1 MSRDSG
7 RTAGLGGPAGDAD
20 GPALAGPNPAG
31 DTSAEHENQAADGHL
46 AAHEHEQ
53 EAADEWPNLH
63 DLAHEKLAAEMRDAL
78 AVVTVEPLLELLK
91 KMSPRPLSYVMRALG
106 LRKAARVN
114 RGMASA
120 LLASLRARPSQDLLA
135 FMFTPLLMT
144 FEHAHLDADQWVR
157 FLSAD
162 DAELED
168 LYEESP
174 ALLGHTESCERL
186 VPVALLRLGLAVAA
200 VDCVTHVPALAF
212 LTRYS
217 ESAASLYEEL
227 RHDRPE
233 LPPAAVA
240 RFEDRLPSAVLDGPR
255 SPARTRHDVVTE
267 DDFPTPG
274 PAETVPASEAAA
286 DHAAPVAAA
295 SGSLEATGS
304 GPIPAD
310 VEAILD
316 LVDSLDWE
324 QAATLAAD
332 VAADLH
338 AGSAPTPHRVGR
350 LLDFTERAHQAAAAL
365 ADQSHRPVTATVADI
380 DAAVLDLRRD
390 DETDELLTALAAA
403 TGPADLAEAV
413 AAVRDAAA
421 EALATTADPERVDA
435 LTALARI
442 ARATAA
448 ARTGSAPDYT
458 QIAAFE
464 SSARAT
470 LPPAALP
477 ALTAALLGALVIPD
491 ELPRAVDEEPAADV
505 EGAAADIEEPAAE
518 EEGASADIEK
528 LAAEEEGVAAM
539 EGTAAEVDS
548 APHADHPG
556 VEDTDDAAA
565 TVEHA
570 EVPPMGDTA
579 EGTPETPAPAAAAA
593 DPAPAA
599 ADERNLPEV
608 PAPEDATDAEHP
620 ADIAGLDLSEID
632 DFLRSADAGTLRIRD
647 HSTDPT
653 PAEPTPE
660 PAVCDSHP
668 DPDTTTGADA
678 VRDEHPD
685 APTIDHDQLIDLEA
699 RLLTEG
705 RFGLASHLH
714 TDPSAAAARRLAAYQ
729 AHITSATGTLATAF
743 SADQALVSREGLAED
758 RAGQRLAWAAAAR
771 VAIVAPAT
779 GAAAVLRDLAPCMAQ
794 YPTLGKIGE
803 ALAEASLSGAIALP
817 EHSDDLSAVTDATA
831 TATSQASDART
842 LLETAPRRAL
852 KYAPANWV
860 YQHLMAPDGTLGDLL
875 ASVVANDPARAE
887 EVRDRIV
894 ELRRTGD
901 RLIDDTFDEVNKSS
915 KYRRIEAGA
924 RQRLTQRIE
933 EALDLASTWAD
944 AATAI
949 REHKARLHGAAS
961 ASRPLDKLRSTLESL
976 RGQARNELGRMRAGA
991 AKGTAAG
998 RLDAAAAEAV
1008 TSMVVATFAT
1018 ATGNPPRGGEP
1029 TPAWAVSAEL
1039 LATDLTLDPST
1050 LAPTVVADEAGAKA
1064 DRETRT
1070 GDDVTA
1076 TILDLAANPAR
1087 TYEAMYERRAGRG
1100 EHDLTE
1106 VLVTNLAQ
1114 VDPDQAAPLLR
1125 ARRDA
1130 DVAATLPAV
1139 AAEIAR
1145 VTDQVNSRRRDETL
1159 TEPVWSALLA
1169 DLESLRDPHRR
1180 DFAAIRRALAR
1191 VEAVVEENKLVLVEQ
1206 ARTRIEQK
1214 AAEDPLVAKNRDT
1227 LLDIISRGD
1236 VSGAYEFLEQLTS
1249 GTPLPESR
1257 HDDVHLRRF
1266 FPAVPDLAAA
1276 HPDLLREL
1284 HATLNGRKPTTAVA
1298 DLFDQAHVDP
1308 ATAARSVGSRAL
1320 GAWTQL
1326 AERSKSDVDLGT
1338 ILKPILAVMGLEF
1351 SGGAELDRDR
1361 PAGRRFATLRGVGG
1375 PAKAM
1380 SPVLGSDM
1388 GGPSPNTLRV
1398 LLVWGKDTTPTTLI
1412 DWLREVPPDRSVL
1425 VLYLP
1430 GALTADQRRAL
1441 ATAARGQ
1448 SRPPAIVVDAALM
1461 AYLACQTEPSRTT
1474 LAFTTLPFTADSP
1487 YADRPGNTPEE
1498 MFYGRVGERQKVIDL
1513 NGPSFISGGRQLGK
1527 SALLRSAEREFNK
1540 MRSQRALWLDVTQ
1553 VGADGRP
1560 EELWPVLDAEL
1571 RRAGIIETTTG
1582 TAGGPPTAASV
1593 SHDIHTWLHA
1603 DPERALL
1610 LLIDEADHFL
1620 SADAADSKFANVG
1633 ACKRLM
1639 DSESRRVKF
1648 VFTGLHRTSRFESL
1662 SNQPLAHM
1670 GKPIVVGP
1678 LRPQAAQDL
1687 ITRPMAAMG
1696 FTFADPTVQTA
1707 RILAATNSVPSLLQ
1721 LFGRAMIAH
1730 LTSREVGDGPPQE
1743 ITDADI
1749 ATVLDDPELAAEFRE
1764 KYILTLNLDHR
1775 YQVIV
1780 HAVAL
1785 AAYENG
1791 VDLGLRLNE
1800 LADLCRQY
1808 WPAGFADLPID
1819 YLRGLV
1825 TECCD
1830 LGLLTLDNGSYRMR
1844 TPYVLRLLGTAEEVA
1859 EVLFN
1864 ADERLTLPSS
1874 TNAGSYRARMRNSHH
1889 RAPLTARQVGK
1900 LLDAPG
1906 QTRVVAGTEALAVQ
1920 RAVHC
1925 LEQVA
1930 EEGRAAGL
1938 DIRRLKSPT
1947 GASLIAQAGRLTK
1960 ATLLLVDLRHVS
1972 VHQVDDVLTACPKAH
1987 AAAAAPLTVV
1997 VVADTGSAPAWV
2009 THTDDL
2015 VALTRVDAPGL
2026 RLWAAEANAPFHTP
2040 EELQALAEATA
2051 GWPLLVE
2058 RALESSGPASSE
2070 RCLTDLT
2077 DWLSSPAGARTF
2089 LTACGLRSNDQPDV
2103 AAVLADAFAAVA
2115 EWTSGSGAD
2124 LVELAET
2131 IGEDGGLAARAAAA
2145 GFAGMTDVVT
2155 TLQLCGM
2162 LVSDPEN
2169 AQVSAEPVLARVV
2182 TAAVATVGGR

>member
-1 MSRDSG
+1 MSRNSG
-7 RTAGLGGPAGDAD
+7 RAAGLDAPDDGEGDAQT
-20 GPALAGPNPAG
+20 ATGPNQAG
-31 DTSAEHENQAADGHL
+31 DTPAENGHHAHPEHHAEHEH
-46 AAHEHEQ
+46 
-53 EAADEWPNLH
+53 EAANGWP
-63 DLAHEKLAAEMRDAL
+63 DLQDLVPEKLAAEMRDAL
-78 AVVTVEPLLELLK
+78 AAVTVEPLLELLK
-91 KMSPRPLSYVMRALG
+91 KMPPRTMTHVMQALG

-120 LLASLRARPSQDLLA
+120 LLASLKARPSQDLLA

-144 FEHAHLDADQWVR
+144 FEHAHLDADQWVT

-174 ALLGHTESCERL
+174 ALLGHTESCERV

-200 VDCVTHVPALAF
+200 VDCVTHVPAFAF

-217 ESAASLYEEL
+217 ETAASLYEEL
-227 RHDRPE
+227 RHAHPE
-233 LPPAAVA
+233 LPPAAA
-240 RFEDRLPSAVLDGPR
+240 RRFEDRLPSAVLHGPC
-255 SPARTRHDVVTE
+255 SPAKTPHDVAIAPET
-267 DDFPTPG
+267 G
-274 PAETVPASEAAA
+274 LPAPEPDAAVPEAAVPDAAGAQQPETGVVDA
-286 DHAAPVAAA
+286 DHSAPVTATSGAAPVAA
-295 SGSLEATGS
+295 SD
-304 GPIPAD
+304 PVVD

-324 QAATLAAD
+324 QAAALAAD
-332 VAADLH
+332 VAADLLV
-338 AGSAPTPHRVGR
+338 GVAPTLPRVGR
-350 LLDFTERAHQAAAAL
+350 LLNFTERAHQAAASL
-365 ADQSHRPVTATVADI
+365 AAQSRRQVAATVVDI
-380 DAAVLDLRRD
+380 DSAVLDLRRD
-390 DETDELLTALAAA
+390 AETDELLAALTAA

-413 AAVRDAAA
+413 AAVRDAAT
-421 EALATTADPERVDA
+421 EALATAADPARVDA

-448 ARTGSAPDYT
+448 ARTGRAPDYT
-458 QIAAFE
+458 QITAFE
-464 SSARAT
+464 SSARAA

-477 ALTAALLGALVIPD
+477 ALTAALLGALAIPD
-491 ELPRAVDEEPAADV
+491 EQPSAVDDVPVDDVEESTAEADDAVGSDTSAGADTDEDAPTAGHSTAAPTDGAAD
-505 EGAAADIEEPAAE
+505 D
-518 EEGASADIEK
+518 
-528 LAAEEEGVAAM
+528 
-539 EGTAAEVDS
+539 
-548 APHADHPG
+548 
-556 VEDTDDAAA
+556 
-565 TVEHA
+565 
-570 EVPPMGDTA
+570 
-579 EGTPETPAPAAAAA
+579 TPEASGPVAA
-593 DPAPAA
+593 DPGPTA
-599 ADERNLPEV
+599 ADQPNIPQAPDD
-608 PAPEDATDAEHP
+608 PADADDADEPTGAEDPTDADEP
-620 ADIAGLDLSEID
+620 TTAEDPTQLDLSEID

-647 HSTDPT
+647 DAPDPT
-653 PAEPTPE
+653 PAEPTAA
-660 PAVCDSHP
+660 PAGHDNADLDADS
-668 DPDTTTGADA
+668 TTGTGTSTGTG
-678 VRDEHPD
+678 RDEHPD
-685 APTIDHDQLIDLEA
+685 TPAIDHDQLIDLEA
-699 RLLTEG
+699 RLLAEG

-714 TDPSAAAARRLAAYQ
+714 AEPSAAAARRLAAYQ

-743 SADQALVSREGLAED
+743 SADQALVSREELAED

-831 TATSQASDART
+831 AAISQATEART

-875 ASVVANDPARAE
+875 TTVVANDPARAE

-894 ELRRTGD
+894 DLRRTGD
-901 RLIDDTFDEVNKSS
+901 RLIDDTFAEVNKSS

-933 EALDLASTWAD
+933 EALDLASTWAE

-949 REHKARLHGAAS
+949 REHKGRLHGAAS

-976 RGQARNELGRMRAGA
+976 RGEARNELGRMRAGA

-1008 TSMVVATFAT
+1008 TSMVMATFAT

-1039 LATDLTLDPST
+1039 LATDLTLDPTT
-1050 LAPTVVADEAGAKA
+1050 LAPTAIGDETGPEANRADQAG
-1064 DRETRT
+1064 DE
-1070 GDDVTA
+1070 VTA
-1076 TILDLAANPAR
+1076 AVFALAASPAP

-1106 VLVTNLAQ
+1106 ALVTNLAQ
-1114 VDPDQAAPLLR
+1114 VDPDRTAPLLR
-1125 ARRDA
+1125 AHRDA
-1130 DVAATLPAV
+1130 DVAAALPAV

-1145 VTDQVNSRRRDETL
+1145 VTDEVNSRRRDETL

-1180 DFAAIRRALAR
+1180 DFAAIRRALAH

-1214 AAEDPLVAKNRDT
+1214 ATEDPLVAKNRDT

-1284 HATLNGRKPTTAVA
+1284 HATLNGQEPTTAVA
-1298 DLFDQAHVDP
+1298 DLFDQAHAGP
-1308 ATAARSVGSRAL
+1308 ATAARSVDSRAL

-1326 AERSKSDVDLGT
+1326 AERPKSDVDLGT
-1338 ILKPILAVMGLEF
+1338 VLKPILAVMGLEF
-1351 SGGAELDRDR
+1351 SGGAELDRER

-1461 AYLACQTEPSRTT
+1461 AYLACQAEPSRTT

-1540 MRSQRALWLDVTQ
+1540 VRTQRALWLDVTQ

-1571 RRAGIIETTTG
+1571 RRAGIIETPPD

-1620 SADAADSKFANVG
+1620 SADAVDSKFANVG

-1749 ATVLDDPELAAEFRE
+1749 ATMLDDPELAAEFRE

-1874 TNAGSYRARMRNSHH
+1874 SNASSYRARMRNSHH

-1920 RAVHC
+1920 RAAHC

-1947 GASLIAQAGRLTK
+1947 GASLIGQAGRLTK
-1960 ATLLLVDLRHVS
+1960 ATLLLLDLRHVS
-1972 VHQVDDVLTACPKAH
+1972 AHQLDDVLTACPKAH
-1987 AAAAAPLTVV
+1987 AAATAPLTIVV
-1997 VVADTGSAPAWV
+1997 IADTGSAPAWV
-2009 THTDDL
+2009 TRTDDL
-2015 VALTRVDAPGL
+2015 VALTRIDAPGL
-2026 RLWAAEANAPFHTP
+2026 RMWAGEADAPFHTP
-2040 EELQALAEATA
+2040 EELQALAKTTA

-2077 DWLSSPAGARTF
+2077 DYLSSPAGARAF

-2124 LVELAET
+2124 LGELADT
-2131 IGEDGGLAARAAAA
+2131 IGEDGGLAGRAAAV
-2145 GFAGMTDVVT
+2145 GFTGMADVLTV
-2155 TLQLCGM
+2155 LQLCGM

-2169 AQVSAEPVLARVV
+2169 AQVSAEPVLARAF
-2182 TAAVATVGGR
+2182 TDAVATVGVR